1 MKSNSQAQTGWNTK
15 AASAPLTQPKAQ
27 RSAKMLRIG
36 RWFLLYLLLITL
48 GLLFTFPFYWMVST
62 SLKAPGHIYVNPP
75 EWIPNPLYFAN
86 YPETWQ
92 KLPFGRFIQNSIVIT
107 VLATIGYVLSSTM
120 AGYAFARLQFKGRN
134 VYFALLLSTLM
145 LPGQVTLIPQFI
157 LYKNLGWLDTF
168 LPLIV
173 PAFFGSAFYTF
184 LLRQF
189 FLTLP
194 KDLDEAAIIDG
205 ANRFQILWKILVPL
219 AKPAIA
225 TVTVFSFIYNWNDF
239 FGPLIYLTRQ
249 ENMTLAVGLQ
259 LFRGQYDTDYAH
271 MMAGA
276 TVAIA
281 PILVIFF
288 IAQDFFVQ
296 SIALTGIKG

>member
-1 MKSNSQAQTGWNTK
+1 M
-15 AASAPLTQPKAQ
+15 
-27 RSAKMLRIG
+27 
-36 RWFLLYLLLITL
+36 
-48 GLLFTFPFYWMVST
+48 
-62 SLKAPGHIYVNPP
+62 
-75 EWIPNPLYFAN
+75 
-86 YPETWQ
+86 
-92 KLPFGRFIQNSIVIT
+92 
-107 VLATIGYVLSSTM
+107 
-120 AGYAFARLQFKGRN
+120 
-134 VYFALLLSTLM
+134 
-145 LPGQVTLIPQFI
+145 
-157 LYKNLGWLDTF
+157 
-168 LPLIV
+168 
-173 PAFFGSAFYTF
+173 
-184 LLRQF
+184 LRQF

-249 ENMTLAVGLQ
+249 EYMTLAVGLQ

>member
-1 MKSNSQAQTGWNTK
+1 MKSNSQVQTGWNTK
-15 AASAPLTQPKAQ
+15 AAPTTLTQSKAQ
-27 RSAKMLRIG
+27 RSANVLRIG

-75 EWIPNPLYFAN
+75 EWLPNPLYFAN

-92 KLPFGRFIQNSIVIT
+92 KLPFGRFIQNSVIIT

-281 PILVIFF
+281 PILVVFF

>member
-1 MKSNSQAQTGWNTK
+1 MKGNSQVQTHGRANE
-15 AASAPLTQPKAQ
+15 APTALTQSKAQ
-27 RSAKMLRIG
+27 RSYKRWGIG

-75 EWIPNPLYFAN
+75 EWLPNPLYFAN

>member
-1 MKSNSQAQTGWNTK
+1 MKSNSQVQTNWNSKDEAATLTK
-15 AASAPLTQPKAQ
+15 GNPRLSYSA
-27 RSAKMLRIG
+27 LRKG
-36 RWFLLYLLLITL
+36 RWFLLYFLLIAL
-48 GLLFTFPFYWMVST
+48 GAGFAFPFYWMVST

-92 KLPFGRFIQNSIVIT
+92 KLPFGLFIQNSIIIT
-107 VLATIGYVLSSTM
+107 IQATIGYVISSTM

-173 PAFFGSAFYTF
+173 PAFFGSAFYIF

-225 TVTVFSFIYNWNDF
+225 TVIVFSFIYNWNDF

-281 PILVIFF
+281 PILVVFF
-288 IAQDFFVQ
+288 MAQDFFVQ

>member
-1 MKSNSQAQTGWNTK
+1 MKRNSQAQTGWN
-15 AASAPLTQPKAQ
+15 SKAQ
-27 RSAKMLRIG
+27 HSSNVLRIG
-36 RWFLLYLLLITL
+36 RWFLLYLLLIAL

-75 EWIPNPLYFAN
+75 EWLPNPLYFAN

>member
-1 MKSNSQAQTGWNTK
+1 MKSNSQVQTSWNTK
-15 AASAPLTQPKAQ
+15 DAPPTLTQHKAQ
-27 RSAKMLRIG
+27 RSANVLRIG

>member
-1 MKSNSQAQTGWNTK
+1 MKSNSEAQTGWNTK
-15 AASAPLTQPKAQ
+15 AAPTTLTQHKAQ
-27 RSAKMLRIG
+27 RSANVLRIG

-75 EWIPNPLYFAN
+75 EWISNPLYFAN

-205 ANRFQILWKILVPL
+205 ANRFQILWKILAPL